1 MIKCLENKQKIN
13 NILNLKNIN
22 YILKNIYN
30 EYVIRENIFFSAMI
44 HNFKYGLIPHPDI
57 ASKFSQES
65 IKSKNPLGG
74 HKFYNV
80 KNPKLS
86 INYK

>member
-1 MIKCLENKQKIN
+1 
-13 NILNLKNIN
+13 
-22 YILKNIYN
+22 
-30 EYVIRENIFFSAMI
+30 MI
-44 HNFKYGLIPHPDI
+44 HNYKYGLIPSLDI
-57 ASKFSQES
+57 AIKFSQES
-65 IKSKNPLGG
+65 IISKNPLGG